1 MALQGMVLVVDGS
14 LWLSIVPCSRFAW
27 DLPMSGLMS
36 SAGML
41 WLVIKMHKLYGIR
54 WSKLGD
60 LHELTKMSSSVIGID
75 RTSQDEHP

>member
-1 MALQGMVLVVDGS
+1 
-14 LWLSIVPCSRFAW
+14 
-27 DLPMSGLMS
+27 MSGLMS

-41 WLVIKMHKLYGIR
+41 WLVIKMHKLYGIW